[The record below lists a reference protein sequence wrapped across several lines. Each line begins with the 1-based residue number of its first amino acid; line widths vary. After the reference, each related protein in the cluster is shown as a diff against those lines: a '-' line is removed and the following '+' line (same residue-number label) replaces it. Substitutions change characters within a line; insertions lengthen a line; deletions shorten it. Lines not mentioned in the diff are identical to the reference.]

1 MLEVL
6 KLRLVCMFAKQEP
19 AATWQAMETDIQV
32 SQEKT
37 EHILIIAYIP
47 SSQFL
52 GSVIFKIFPL
62 TNY

>member
-1 MLEVL
+1 
-6 KLRLVCMFAKQEP
+6 MFAKQEP